1 MWELF
6 QQMLKE
12 GMTPNQFLILYGI
25 KKSLSLRLPDTD
37 DAVMH
42 LAAEGFIKFDK
53 KSSTKV
59 NLTIKGKRVISKF
72 ENYFIKAK
80 KRTSIQLMGKKFNLK
95 LNEYREIFPAGKLPS
110 GKPARVNVK
119 SLENS
124 FRWFFENYDFS
135 WDEIMN
141 ATKMYVN
148 EYRDKN
154 YMYMKTSQYFIAKEG
169 KNKVKSSDL
178 ADYCDMIRD
187 GVQPEEDHFKEKVV

>member
-25 KKSLSLRLPDTD
+25 KKSLSLRLPDTE

-42 LAAEGFIKFDK
+42 LAAEGFIKLDK
-53 KSSTKV
+53 KSNIKF
-59 NLTIKGKRVISKF
+59 NLTVKGKKVISKF

-80 KRTSIQLMGKKFNLK
+80 KRTSIQLMGKSFNLK

-135 WDEIMN
+135 WNEVMN

-148 EYRDKN
+148 EYRDKE

-187 GVQPEEDHFKEKVV
+187 GVQPEDDHFKEKVV

>member
-1 MWELF
+1 
-6 QQMLKE
+6 
-12 GMTPNQFLILYGI
+12 
-25 KKSLSLRLPDTD
+25 LPDTE

-42 LAAEGFIKFDK
+42 LAAEGFIKLDK
-53 KSSTKV
+53 KSNIKF
-59 NLTIKGKRVISKF
+59 NLTVKGKKVISKF

-80 KRTSIQLMGKKFNLK
+80 KRTSTQLMGKSFNLK

-135 WDEIMN
+135 WGEVMN
-141 ATKMYVN
+141 ATRMYVN
-148 EYRDKN
+148 EYRDKE

-187 GVQPEEDHFKEKVV
+187 GVQTEEDHFKEKVV

>member
-1 MWELF
+1 M
-6 QQMLKE
+6 
-12 GMTPNQFLILYGI
+12 
-25 KKSLSLRLPDTD
+25 PDTD
-37 DAVMH
+37 DAIMH
-42 LAAEGFIKFDK
+42 LATQGFIKLDK
-53 KSSTKV
+53 KTTTKV
-59 NLTIKGKRVISKF
+59 SLTIKGKKIISKF

-80 KRTSIQLMGKKFNLK
+80 KRTSTQLMGKSFNLK

-135 WDEIMN
+135 WDEVMN
-141 ATKMYVN
+141 ATRMYVN
-148 EYRDKN
+148 EYRDKE

-187 GVQPEEDHFKEKVV
+187 GVQTEEDHFKEKVV

>member
-1 MWELF
+1 
-6 QQMLKE
+6 
-12 GMTPNQFLILYGI
+12 MTPNQFLILYGI
-25 KKSLSLRLPDTD
+25 KKSLSLRLPDTE

-42 LAAEGFIKFDK
+42 LAAEGFIKLDK
-53 KSSTKV
+53 KSNIKFD
-59 NLTIKGKRVISKF
+59 LTVKGKKVISKF

-80 KRTSIQLMGKKFNLK
+80 KRTSIQLMGKSFNLK
-95 LNEYREIFPAGKLPS
+95 LNEYRKIFPAGKLPS

-135 WDEIMN
+135 WNEVMN
-141 ATKMYVN
+141 ATRMYVN
-148 EYRDKN
+148 EYRDKE

-187 GVQPEEDHFKEKVV
+187 GVQTEEDHFKEKVV